1 MKKIFFIAS
10 LLWTSHTLAQTG
22 ADSIRSAKQTL
33 DSLFLNEIEAPGTN
47 QKPKVLH
54 AEPLY
59 IDLIR
64 DLGARKG
71 EKEWNIGTGLQD
83 KRNFDEIQT
92 LIEYEFAPIDRLGFE
107 VELPFTFYSFRNREN
122 KNAGPSNHLESI
134 KLATQWTF
142 LVSERRNLSAAVGYI
157 HEFILLD
164 FNKITNRQLFK
175 GNAYNPFLIV
185 AKRWGSNYHSLIY
198 TGPKLEKEFN
208 QSLDLTYQINY
219 NLHNLVPGTRN
230 FLGLEMNQEIHQGK
244 SILTLRPQ
252 MRLAISENLMIGI
265 VSAIPIGQPDA
276 GLGSF
281 MRIIYEPG
289 FRGMH

>member
-1 MKKIFFIAS
+1 MKKIIFIAF
-10 LLWTSHTLAQTG
+10 LLWTSNAVAQTS
-22 ADSIRSAKQTL
+22 ADSIKSAKQKL

-71 EKEWNIGTGLQD
+71 ESEWNIGTGLQD
-83 KRNFDEIQT
+83 KRKYDEIHA
-92 LIEYEFAPIDRLGFE
+92 LVEYEFAPIDRLGFE
-107 VELPFTFYSFRNREN
+107 VELPFTFYSFKNPEN
-122 KNAGPSNHLESI
+122 KNSGPSNHLESI

-142 LVSERRNLSAAVGYI
+142 LVSEKQNLSAAVGYI
-157 HEFILLD
+157 HEFIMVD
-164 FNKITNRQLFK
+164 FNKISNRTLFK
-175 GNAYNPFLIV
+175 GNSYNPFLVV

-198 TGPKLEKEFN
+198 TGPIFEKEFN
-208 QSLDLTYQINY
+208 QDIELNFQINY
-219 NLHNLVPGTRN
+219 NLHYMVPGTRN
-230 FLGLEMNQEIHQGK
+230 FLGLEMNQEVQNGK
-244 SILTLRPQ
+244 SIMTLRPQ
-252 MRLAISENLMIGI
+252 MRLGISESLMIGI